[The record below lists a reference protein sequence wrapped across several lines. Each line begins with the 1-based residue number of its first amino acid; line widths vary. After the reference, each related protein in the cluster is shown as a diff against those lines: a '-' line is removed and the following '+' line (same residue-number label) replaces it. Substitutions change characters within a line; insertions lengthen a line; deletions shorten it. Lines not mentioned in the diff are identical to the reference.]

1 MSKDPNYGYLVG
13 CNVSSYEG
21 TLDYGFGGS
30 KGPVISVKYSEIAI
44 PLYNKDGTQLAF
56 TDGSYACAFGMFPV
70 GNAQQ
75 ILFGDTF
82 LRSAYVVYDLDS
94 KQIALAPTIFGS
106 ATSNIIEIEKGG
118 FNGASRVAPTV
129 SVEQTGTAIAAHY
142 VMGAAG
148 DATTTALPISGSL
161 GGLTASAPNTTAS
174 NREGAGAS
182 TTSSATDA
190 TSSISASAIRP
201 ATVPALM
208 VVVACSAALVLL
220 GGVITGI
227 D

>member
-1 MSKDPNYGYLVG
+1 MSKDPNYGYLVR

-44 PLYNKDGTQLAF
+44 PLYNEDGTQLAF

-94 KQIALAPTIFGS
+94 RQIVLAPTVFGS
-106 ATSNIIEIEKGG
+106 AASNIIEIKKGG
-118 FNGASRVAPTV
+118 VIGASSIAPIV
-129 SVEQTGTAIAAHY
+129 SKAQTGTSIAAHFM
-142 VMGAAG
+142 MGAAG
-148 DATTTALPISGSL
+148 DATITALPIS
-161 GGLTASAPNTTAS
+161 
-174 NREGAGAS
+174 
-182 TTSSATDA
+182 
-190 TSSISASAIRP
+190 
-201 ATVPALM
+201 
-208 VVVACSAALVLL
+208 
-220 GGVITGI
+220 
-227 D
+227 